1 VVARSQIL
9 NRKCIATLICAHL
22 LALAGAA
29 NFLTLL
35 FTAKKS
41 IKMKKQVA
49 KLSLKTDKVVSLS
62 KAQLQDAQG
71 GAVPFTQKKTCF
83 CL

>member
-1 VVARSQIL
+1 VAVRNRTQPQNTTATQIY
-9 NRKCIATLICAHL
+9 AHL
-22 LALAGAA
+22 LAHLGAA
-29 NFLTLL
+29 NFSFHSL
-35 FTAKKS
+35 TAKKS
-41 IKMKKQVA
+41 ITMKKQMS

-62 KAQLQDAQG
+62 KTQLQDAQG